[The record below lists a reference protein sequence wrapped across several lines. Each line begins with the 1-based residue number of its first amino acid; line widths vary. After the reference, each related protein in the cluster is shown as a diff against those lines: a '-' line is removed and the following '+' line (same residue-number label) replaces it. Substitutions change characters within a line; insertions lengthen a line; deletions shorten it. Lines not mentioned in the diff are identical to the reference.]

1 MHQTIILGKNHFPT
15 SILLLH
21 KILKR
26 KYTFYR
32 ERISWFAMKQAGQ
45 TFLNSVKLN
54 SEFGLD
60 FGRICCPHL
69 ASVHYEVYPL
79 FAKRFSCIYVKK
91 YLILICLG
99 YKSKS
104 KSMPNTL
111 HKLQETVDLVRFTEE
126 ILNGKL
132 HSLSSDISFHRDG
145 KILFSTLI

>member
-15 SILLLH
+15 SILLLL

-32 ERISWFAMKQAGQ
+32 ERIYWFAMKQAGQ

-54 SEFGLD
+54 SEIGLD

-69 ASVHYEVYPL
+69 ASVLFELCPL

-104 KSMPNTL
+104 KL
-111 HKLQETVDLVRFTEE
+111 HKLQETADLVTFTEE

-132 HSLSSDISFHRDG
+132 HSLSSDISFHSDG